1 MKNWTVKEAVAVINA
16 GTDKEAIKEIV
27 KHFPLFAVIAAGK
40 DFDGLAQ
47 AMPESLTVRKV
58 ETVLNAGATA
68 TDVDTDEEVD
78 TDGEVAEEE
87 TGDEDL
93 SSMSTKQLI
102 ALCGKR
108 GIKVPKYGKNKQ
120 FYLDALNGGAEEPEE
135 EAEEAEE
142 EEEEDDGAKAVELF
156 KKCKKAGIKVPKGK
170 DAKFYQAKLDELE
183 SEDDEDEDDDWD
195 EDEEVEEKPKKA
207 DKKKA
212 GKKEEKKADKK
223 TAKKSKKA
231 EPEEDADD
239 DEDDD
244 DDWDI

>member
-16 GTDKEAIKEIV
+16 GKDKEAIKEIV
-27 KHFPLFAVIAAGK
+27 KHFPLFAVIAAAK
-40 DFDGLAQ
+40 DFNGLAD

-58 ETVLNAGATA
+58 ETVLNSGATSA
-68 TDVDTDEEVD
+68 STDETDEDIDEADVDNATSEE
-78 TDGEVAEEE
+78 A
-87 TGDEDL
+87 GDEDL

-120 FYLDALNGGAEEPEE
+120 FYLDALNGSAEEPKEEPEE
-135 EAEEAEE
+135 V
-142 EEEEDDGAKAVELF
+142 EEEEDDKEKAIKLF
-156 KKCKKAGIKVPKGK
+156 KECKKAGIKVPKGK

-183 SEDDEDEDDDWD
+183 SEDDEDDDWD

-207 DKKKA
+207 N
-212 GKKEEKKADKK
+212 
-223 TAKKSKKA
+223 KKSKKV
-231 EPEEDADD
+231 EPEEDTD
-239 DEDDD
+239 DDD

>member
-27 KHFPLFAVIAAGK
+27 KHFPLFAVIVAGK

-58 ETVLNAGATA
+58 EMALNAETTA
-68 TDVDTDEEVD
+68 TDDEVVAEVDIDGEEV
-78 TDGEVAEEE
+78 EEE
-87 TGDEDL
+87 TSNEDL

-120 FYLDALNGGAEEPEE
+120 FYLDALNGGAEEPKDEPEE
-135 EAEEAEE
+135 V
-142 EEEEDDGAKAVELF
+142 EEEEDDKEKAIKLF
-156 KKCKKAGIKVPKGK
+156 KECKKAGIKVPKGK

-183 SEDDEDEDDDWD
+183 SEDDEDDDWD
-195 EDEEVEEKPKKA
+195 EDEEAEEKPKKA
-207 DKKKA
+207 N
-212 GKKEEKKADKK
+212 
-223 TAKKSKKA
+223 KKSKKV
-231 EPEEDADD
+231 EPEEDTD
-239 DEDDD
+239 DDD